1 MISKIESLSEI
12 SNLYSDPES
21 VCNSVNTIL
30 KRINLSSALVSGKA
44 HQRSKRSVS
53 IMYILIVMRLL
64 AGNSSIHKWWQNNFY
79 NFIQSGKNGFYRF
92 MNRPLTDWRLMLSSI
107 SQKYRET
114 IDQYGTTRP
123 KTEACFIV
131 DDTTIEKTGKRI
143 EGISRVHDHI
153 SDDYVLGYKMLV
165 LAFND
170 GVATQ
175 ACDFSLHRE
184 SKQSN
189 YGLKKKEL
197 KNYRQIQHSQCNP
210 DSARVSELNTTK
222 LDSILM
228 MLKRAIRNKFQAKY
242 LLADSWFSHPEFIKN
257 MREVTKNRV
266 HYLGIGRKSDSRYKV
281 KGVGWKIE
289 HLINRYSRISNR
301 KNAEY
306 NCNYFS
312 VKATIHDCPVKL
324 LFARQVGC
332 EKWNFIITTDMDIS
346 FVKAYEL
353 YQVRWTIEV
362 LFKECKQY
370 FKLGKCQSEHFNA
383 QIADCT
389 IALITHTLISLEN
402 RFSNYETLGGLFEDI
417 KDQITMMTLWE
428 RIIKMILKIV
438 KAIAALI
445 GESMFELVRRLI
457 IMNHGALKRLFINLK
472 ELSNNFENTYCIN

>member
-21 VCNSVNTIL
+21 VCNSINIIL
-30 KRINLSSALVSGKA
+30 KRINLSSALLSGKA
-44 HQRSKRSVS
+44 HQRSKRSTS

-64 AGNSSIHKWWQNNFY
+64 SGNYSIHKWWQNNFY

-114 IDQYGTTRP
+114 IDQYGTTKP

-143 EGISRVHDHI
+143 EGISMVHDHTN
-153 SDDYVLGYKMLV
+153 DDYVLGYKMLV

-184 SKQSN
+184 SKN
-189 YGLKKKEL
+189 NDYGLSKKEL
-197 KNYRQIQHSQCNP
+197 KNYRQLQHNPGNP
-210 DSARVSELNTTK
+210 DSTRVSELNTTK
-222 LDSILM
+222 LENTLL
-228 MLKRAIRNKFQAKY
+228 MLKRAIRNKFHAKY

-257 MREVTKNRV
+257 VRETTKNRI
-266 HYLGIGRKSDSRYKV
+266 HYLGIGRQGDSRYKV
-281 KGVGWKIE
+281 KGVGWKTG

-324 LFARQVGC
+324 FFIKQIGY

-383 QIADCT
+383 QVADCT

-402 RFSNYETLGGLFEDI
+402 RFSNYETLGGLFEEI
-417 KDQITMMTLWE
+417 KEQITMMTLWE
-428 RIIKMILKIV
+428 RIIKLILKV
-438 KAIAALI
+438 VMAIATVT
-445 GESMFELVRRLI
+445 GESIFELVKRLI
-457 IMNHGALKRLFINLK
+457 IMNHGALKELFISLK
-472 ELSNNFENTYCIN
+472 KLLNNPEYSFCII